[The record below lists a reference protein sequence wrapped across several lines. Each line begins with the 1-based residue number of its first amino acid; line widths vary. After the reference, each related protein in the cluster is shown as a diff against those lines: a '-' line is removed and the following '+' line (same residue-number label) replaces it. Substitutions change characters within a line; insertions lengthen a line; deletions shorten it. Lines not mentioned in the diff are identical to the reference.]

1 MPFKAALSVQ
11 KCKTIAICGM
21 DMDKDSVDSYIVS
34 MLDYKIISQSQSQ
47 QGVEGRGGE
56 GKPTDIQTDRQT
68 DIVVKGF
75 IYV

>member
-1 MPFKAALSVQ
+1 MPFKAALRVQ

-56 GKPTDIQTDRQT
+56 ADRHTDRPTDRHC
-68 DIVVKGF
+68 G
-75 IYV
+75 